1 MVRRASP
8 TALDRSTRVCRPL
21 VERGTLRAVAA
32 PGRTVARA
40 AERFVGS
47 GYGAPV
53 VFSIALLLYA
63 AVSVASPLRAGRDLG
78 RYLLVYAQLFDTD
91 VVFPNA
97 LLSRTP
103 GTPVVAGLLLEGGP
117 LLSEAGM
124 AVLYALSIVGWY
136 CVARRFGAVA
146 ALATAAALVA
156 YPGYVLLFHELASDA
171 LFAATFALVAVLLVR
186 AVERPTV
193 LRAGALGLGVAALVL
208 SRPVGQVLILLGL
221 APLLAARG
229 RRPRVEAIAAFAVAA
244 LAPLVALAA
253 VNDRRADDFTVV
265 RGGSASLL
273 FRTFVADR
281 IVEPDNGPASRELA
295 RAVSKELLPNEP
307 YHSRGIDLRTFFS
320 SGSSR
325 MHDDLTVL
333 ADRTWGW
340 NDDYRHLGRVA
351 REAIR
356 RHPGAYARGV
366 AEDSWR
372 LVLWPLYAPVPE
384 QGSRTAPSSATGG
397 TTATPA
403 PTSYDGEPIPS
414 SREAPYISTPD
425 GRIREVWTS
434 PNDHSI
440 VFRNPADRLHAA
452 ALDREVNRLSARLPD
467 RQGRASLVDRLN
479 DLSRLYPRPFMW
491 LLLGV
496 VAALWRRPRRIA
508 VPAVLAGAG
517 LAVLLSTA
525 LAVYAVAEYAV
536 PVVPAFVLLA
546 AAGLFGPRSP

>member
-1 MVRRASP
+1 VSLA
-8 TALDRSTRVCRPL
+8 
-21 VERGTLRAVAA
+21 
-32 PGRTVARA
+32 
-40 AERFVGS
+40 
-47 GYGAPV
+47 
-53 VFSIALLLYA
+53 LYA
-63 AVSVASPLRAGRDLG
+63 AVSVASPLRAGRDLA
-78 RYLLVYAQLFDTD
+78 RYLLVYSELFNSH
-91 VVFPNA
+91 VVYPNA
-97 LLSRTP
+97 LLARTP
-103 GTPVVAGLLLEGGP
+103 GSPVVAGLLLEGGP
-117 LLSEAGM
+117 LVSEAGM
-124 AVLYALSIVGWY
+124 AALYALSVVGWY
-136 CVARRFGAVA
+136 CVARRFGALA
-146 ALATAAALVA
+146 ALATALALLA

-171 LFAATFALVAVLLVR
+171 LFAAAFALVALLLVR
-186 AVERPTV
+186 SVERPTV

-208 SRPVGQVLILLGL
+208 ARPVGQVLVLLGL

-229 RRPRVEAIAAFAVAA
+229 RRPRVEAIAAFVVAA

-307 YHSRGIDLRTFFS
+307 YRSRGIDLHTFFS

-340 NDDYRHLGRVA
+340 DDDYRHLGRVA

-366 AEDSWR
+366 AKDSWR
-372 LVLWPLYAPVPE
+372 LLLWPLYAPVPE
-384 QGSRTAPSSATGG
+384 TEPRAAVPPAAPSTAASSA
-397 TTATPA
+397 A
-403 PTSYDGEPIPS
+403 PSYDGEPIPS

-440 VFRNPADRLHAA
+440 VFRDPADRVRSA
-452 ALDREVNRLSARLPD
+452 ALDREVNALLRGLPD
-467 RQGRASLVDRLN
+467 RDGSPSLVERVD

-491 LLLGV
+491 LLVGI
-496 VAALWRRPRRIA
+496 VAALWRRPRRIL
-508 VPAVLAGAG
+508 VPAALAASG
-517 LAVLLSTA
+517 LAVLLSTS
-525 LAVYAVAEYAV
+525 LAVYAVAEYSV

-546 AAGLFGPRSP
+546 TGGLLGPRSP